1 MHMKTRICL
10 GSIGLVLAAC
20 EPGKEPVEKLSFE
33 QLQKVVETCKSTGKI
48 ATDNYCKEAV
58 AVYGPQDRARR
69 EKARIA
75 KELAEPGVP
84 FVGYS
89 KK

>member
-1 MHMKTRICL
+1 MHMKMRICL

-20 EPGKEPVEKLSFE
+20 EPAKEPIEKLTFE
-33 QLQKVVETCKSTGKI
+33 QLQQAVETCKSTGKI
-48 ATDNYCKEAV
+48 ATDNYCKEAL
-58 AVYGPQDRARR
+58 AVYEPQDRARR

-75 KELAEPGVP
+75 KALADPGVT
-84 FVGYS
+84 FVGFS